1 MAVPVRSDLLAQVL
15 DDERRLVAGMSRL
28 LDERRNHVEG
38 LSRGLPRPAE
48 LLEGAMQALDYATDR
63 VDSLVARQMERSAA
77 RLATAAASLPH
88 PREVIARAESDLAN
102 KNARIAAAL
111 TGFVRERSN
120 GFASL
125 SAGERMAGGMR
136 RRIADG
142 EARLKANEQ
151 LLNSLSYE
159 RVLDRGFALIRDE
172 DGEPVMQA
180 AETTAGQTVSIHF
193 SDNAVAATIGGS
205 ADGAK
210 KSPPRKPAE
219 RKATA
224 KKPAKPRKSAPAPG
238 GDQGS
243 LF

>member
-1 MAVPVRSDLLAQVL
+1 M
-15 DDERRLVAGMSRL
+15 
-28 LDERRNHVEG
+28 
-38 LSRGLPRPAE
+38 
-48 LLEGAMQALDYATDR
+48 
-63 VDSLVARQMERSAA
+63 
-77 RLATAAASLPH
+77 
-88 PREVIARAESDLAN
+88 IARAESDLAN

-142 EARLKANEQ
+142 ETRLKANEQ

-172 DGEPVMQA
+172 GGEPVMQA
-180 AETTAGQTVSIHF
+180 AETTAGETVSIHF
-193 SDNAVAATIGGS
+193 SDNAVAATIGG
-205 ADGAK
+205 ATDGAK

-219 RKATA
+219 KKATA
-224 KKPAKPRKSAPAPG
+224 KKPAKPKKSVPAPG